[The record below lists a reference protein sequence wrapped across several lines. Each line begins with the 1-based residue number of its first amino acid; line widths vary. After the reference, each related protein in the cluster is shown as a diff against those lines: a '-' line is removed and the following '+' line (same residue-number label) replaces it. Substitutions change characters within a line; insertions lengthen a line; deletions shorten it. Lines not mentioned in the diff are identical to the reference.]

1 MTALISNIAVMYT
14 VTLAFLKAKQSVNII
29 NGNVDITDTS
39 TEVHSKLLIAGMGK
53 ASLALL

>member
-53 ASLALL
+53 S